1 MTGPMTGIP
10 DNPVLV
16 EVTRG
21 PAVESFHRGRACIVT
36 PDGQVV
42 EAWGDVAAPVYPR
55 SCVKPLQAL
64 AFLETGAADGI
75 GADDGQI
82 ALACASHS
90 AEPEHMARLTPWLE
104 RLGLPAEALACGP
117 HLPNGEAAAAALIRS
132 GEAPG
137 RLHNNCAAKH
147 LAMLSTALHM
157 GEAPEGYETASH
169 PVQQR
174 VRARLSDFGG
184 VSLEDQAVGIDGCGI
199 PTVAMPLTA
208 LARGF
213 ARLGVDPG
221 AECQRIR
228 AAMAAHPVLVGGS
241 DRFDSKVL
249 AAVGDRA
256 IIKCGAE
263 GVHAA
268 AIPSLGL
275 GVAIKIDDGAR
286 RAAEVAMAALLRYL
300 KVIYDTVWM
309 TLQDTVQPT
318 LYNTAGAAVGD
329 IRAAHG
335 WLNIQQ

>member
-1 MTGPMTGIP
+1 MTGSSH
-10 DNPVLV
+10 NPVLV

-36 PDGQVV
+36 SDGQLI
-42 EAWGDVAAPVYPR
+42 EAWGDVTVPIYPR

-64 AFLETGAADGI
+64 AFLETGAAHGI

-104 RLGLPAEALACGP
+104 TLGLPAEALACGP
-117 HLPNGEAAAAALIRS
+117 HLPNDESTATAMIRR

-137 RLHNNCAAKH
+137 RLHNNCSGKH

-157 GEAPEGYETASH
+157 AETPDGYATASH

-184 VSLEDQAVGIDGCGI
+184 VGLDDQAVGIDGCGI

-213 ARLGVDPG
+213 ARLGADPG
-221 AECQRIR
+221 AESQRIR
-228 AAMAAHPVLVGGS
+228 AAMAAHPVLVGGNE
-241 DRFDSKVL
+241 RFDSKIL

-263 GVHAA
+263 AVHAA

-275 GVAIKIDDGAR
+275 GVALKIDDGAR

-300 KVIYDTVWM
+300 KVIDDTGSGRRCRKLSNRRSTTRPAPRWAIFA
-309 TLQDTVQPT
+309 LPP
-318 LYNTAGAAVGD
+318 AG
-329 IRAAHG
+329 
-335 WLNIQQ
+335 